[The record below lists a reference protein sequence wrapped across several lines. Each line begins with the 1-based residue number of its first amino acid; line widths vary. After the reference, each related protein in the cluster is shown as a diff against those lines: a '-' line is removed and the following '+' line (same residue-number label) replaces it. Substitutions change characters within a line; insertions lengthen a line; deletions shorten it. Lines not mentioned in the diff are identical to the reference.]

1 MVPHDLSTL
10 KYFSSQNKLG
20 RLIGLA
26 GNFFKRNKNKLNKS
40 SFKIL
45 HGPTDTDTKHV

>member
-1 MVPHDLSTL
+1 MVPL

-20 RLIGLA
+20 WLIGSA
-26 GNFFKRNKNKLNKS
+26 RNFFKENKNKLNKS
-40 SFKIL
+40 YFKIL